1 MTTDL
6 SIATCRWLGAVTLG
20 VLVPV
25 LPALAQADAGKAA
38 PAGNAAPAP
47 VAPPPPTTGRIEAG
61 VGAAHLNGADG
72 DWRDVYVRG
81 YVRPAPGTTINAELA
96 SQGHFNQRGTLGA
109 VSVLRD
115 LSPDWFVMAGVSGGS
130 AEFQYRLRGDV
141 GIYRKWGA
149 TRQWVTGLTLM
160 RGLGG
165 DHIHRDTMPSVTVAY
180 YSTDGWIA
188 EGGAMFNRSQPGS
201 VRAARAFGALTV
213 GQQGHHLWMT
223 RIDHGREAYL
233 PAGASVGGA
242 PSSVAF
248 TSTEVSTVWR
258 QWLGRDYG
266 YTVGL
271 QYYRNPYYT
280 RAGVTAGVFFDF

>member
-1 MTTDL
+1 MIQLHSNKARGRRMATDIAITT
-6 SIATCRWLGAVTLG
+6 RQWLGAALLG
-20 VLVPV
+20 ALVPV
-25 LPALAQADAGKAA
+25 LPALAQSDAGKAA

-109 VSVLRD
+109 VSILQD

-149 TRQWVTGLTLM
+149 TRQWVTGLTVM
-160 RGLGG
+160 RGLGATTSIVTRCRASPLRITPPTAG
-165 DHIHRDTMPSVTVAY
+165 SPRAGRCSIDRNPAPSV
-180 YSTDGWIA
+180 
-188 EGGAMFNRSQPGS
+188 R
-201 VRAARAFGALTV
+201 RAPTGC
-213 GQQGHHLWMT
+213 
-223 RIDHGREAYL
+223 
-233 PAGASVGGA
+233 
-242 PSSVAF
+242 
-248 TSTEVSTVWR
+248 
-258 QWLGRDYG
+258 
-266 YTVGL
+266 
-271 QYYRNPYYT
+271 
-280 RAGVTAGVFFDF
+280 

>member
-1 MTTDL
+1 MTRIP
-6 SIATCRWLGAVTLG
+6 IAIRPWLGMVVLG

-25 LPALAQADAGKAA
+25 LPALAQADAGK
-38 PAGNAAPAP
+38 PALADHAAPAP
-47 VAPPPPTTGRIEAG
+47 AAPPPPTTGRIEAG

-109 VSVLRD
+109 ISILQD
-115 LSPDWFVMAGVSGGS
+115 LSADWFVMAGVSSGS

-165 DHIHRDTMPSVTVAY
+165 DHVHRDTMPSLTVAY
-180 YSTDGWIA
+180 YSTDGWVA

-201 VRAARAFGALTV
+201 VRAARAYGALTV

-233 PAGASVGGA
+233 PAGATVGGA

-248 TSTEVSTVWR
+248 TSTEVGTVWR
-258 QWLGRDYG
+258 QWLRRDFG

-271 QYYRNPYYT
+271 QYYRNPYYK
-280 RAGVTAGVFFDF
+280 RAGVTVGVFFDF